1 MFPSLDG
8 ANIEQFSKAKKVI
21 KIIEI
26 QNPEQDG
33 QLSVFHDYDLSMRT
47 NGAGNIS
54 DYTMAELKQL
64 DIGYGYT
71 ADGGKTFPF
80 RGKGIGLMPEL

>member
-26 QNPEQDG
+26 QKPEQDG
-33 QLSVFHDYDLSMRT
+33 QLSVYLPT
-47 NGAGNIS
+47 KIS
-54 DYTMAELKQL
+54 ELKTGPSHPMKKPLNIQKYASVRL
-64 DIGYGYT
+64 NCT
-71 ADGGKTFPF
+71 E
-80 RGKGIGLMPEL
+80 GL

>member
-26 QNPEQDG
+26 QDPEQDG
-33 QLSVFHDYDLSMRT
+33 QLSVYLST
-47 NGAGNIS
+47 KIV
-54 DYTMAELKQL
+54 ELK
-64 DIGYGYT
+64 T
-71 ADGGKTFPF
+71 
-80 RGKGIGLMPEL
+80 

>member
-33 QLSVFHDYDLSMRT
+33 QLSVYLPT
-47 NGAGNIS
+47 KI
-54 DYTMAELKQL
+54 LK
-64 DIGYGYT
+64 I
-71 ADGGKTFPF
+71 
-80 RGKGIGLMPEL
+80 

>member
-26 QNPEQDG
+26 QNPEQDIK
-33 QLSVFHDYDLSMRT
+33 T
-47 NGAGNIS
+47 
-54 DYTMAELKQL
+54 
-64 DIGYGYT
+64 
-71 ADGGKTFPF
+71 GG
-80 RGKGIGLMPEL
+80 GE

>member
-33 QLSVFHDYDLSMRT
+33 QLSVYLST
-47 NGAGNIS
+47 KIV
-54 DYTMAELKQL
+54 ELKTCICFGIWDCL
-64 DIGYGYT
+64 V
-71 ADGGKTFPF
+71 TFGP
-80 RGKGIGLMPEL
+80 